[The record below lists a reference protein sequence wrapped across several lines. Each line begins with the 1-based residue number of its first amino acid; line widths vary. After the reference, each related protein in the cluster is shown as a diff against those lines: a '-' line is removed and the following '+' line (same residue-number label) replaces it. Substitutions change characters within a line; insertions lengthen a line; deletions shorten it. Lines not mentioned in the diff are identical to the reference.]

1 MQLFIYTYTD
11 NATENFKVTKN
22 YGVFGGKKN
31 WRWLRRGDLII
42 IRDGSKNDQLTL
54 FGCCKVTGKG
64 FDQSTRHSPYRD
76 FLWADEEKSQKIIYP
91 FRIAVDFETAPKL
104 SRLRIV
110 WTELDNLSKHLV
122 GKRDWMMRFR
132 GGMFGNRM
140 R

>member
-1 MQLFIYTYTD
+1 M
-11 NATENFKVTKN
+11 
-22 YGVFGGKKN
+22 VFLEGKRTGGGFAG
-31 WRWLRRGDLII
+31 GDLII

-132 GGMFGNRM
+132 GVCLGTE
-140 R
+140 